1 VLTVLLCCV
10 LFCSRCG
17 LIEWVPN
24 TTGFRHL
31 VRATHDEEGVLTC
44 FTTIKR
50 LYEEHNAIVPSDI
63 ANEIRLYHR
72 LCDLYRPVFHKW

>member
-1 VLTVLLCCV
+1 M
-10 LFCSRCG
+10 
-17 LIEWVPN
+17 
-24 TTGFRHL
+24 
-31 VRATHDEEGVLTC
+31 TC

-72 LCDLYRPVFHKW
+72 LCDLYRPVFHKWSVEQT

>member
-1 VLTVLLCCV
+1 M
-10 LFCSRCG
+10 
-17 LIEWVPN
+17 
-24 TTGFRHL
+24 
-31 VRATHDEEGVLTC
+31 TC